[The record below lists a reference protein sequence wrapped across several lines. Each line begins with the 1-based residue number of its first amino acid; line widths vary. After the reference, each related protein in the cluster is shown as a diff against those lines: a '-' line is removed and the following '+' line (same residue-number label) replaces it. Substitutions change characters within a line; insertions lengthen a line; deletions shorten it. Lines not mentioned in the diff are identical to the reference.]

1 MTAMPKDY
9 YKILGV
15 DKGAS
20 EEDIKAAFRKKA
32 HEVHPDKT
40 GGDDS
45 KFKEVNEA
53 YQALG
58 NKEKR
63 ANYDRFG
70 TAEPQGGFGGGGFG
84 GFGQGGVQFD
94 MNDLGDVFGDLF
106 GGGGRGRQREQ
117 RGRHIEMDVRIKFEE
132 AAFGTDHDVELYKQM
147 ACAECKGSGAEKSSK
162 TINCMQ
168 CGGSGQEV
176 AYQRTMLGTF
186 QTQRICSRCHGR
198 GKVPEKECRGC
209 KGTGLT
215 KGKKHLTIKIPAGIN
230 DGEVLRLS
238 GEGEPVAYG
247 AGAPGD
253 LYLTIR
259 VAPDKRFTRNNFDIH
274 SVAEIDIPTAA
285 LGGTVTIPTLDGDT
299 TLKVAPGTQPGQVL
313 RLKEKG
319 VPFLKRAGRGDMYV
333 TLGVVIP
340 KKLSKQQKK
349 ALEDWNA

>member
-1 MTAMPKDY
+1 MAKDY

-20 EEDIKAAFRKKA
+20 EEEIKAAFRKKA
-32 HEVHPDKT
+32 HELHPDKT
-40 GGDDS
+40 GGDEGR
-45 KFKEVNEA
+45 FKEVNEA

-70 TAEPQGGFGGGGFG
+70 TAEPGGGFGGGFNGFG
-84 GFGQGGVQFD
+84 GFQQGGVQFD
-94 MNDLGDVFGDLF
+94 MNDLGDMFGDIF
-106 GGGGRGRQREQ
+106 GGGRGRQREQ
-117 RGRHIEMDVRIKFEE
+117 RGRHIEMDARIAFHD
-132 AAFGTDHDVELYKQM
+132 AAFGTDYDVELYKQL
-147 ACAECKGSGAEKSSK
+147 ACDACSGSGAEKGSK
-162 TINCMQ
+162 TIDCVQ

-186 QTQRICSRCHGR
+186 QTQRTCSRCHGR
-198 GKVPEKECRGC
+198 GKVPEKECRSC
-209 KGTGLT
+209 KGTGLI
-215 KGKKHLTIKIPAGIN
+215 KGKKTVTLKIPAGIN

-247 AGAPGD
+247 AGRPGD

-259 VAPDKRFTRNNFDIH
+259 IKPDPRFTRNNFDIH

-285 LGGTVTIPTLDGDT
+285 LGGTVTMPTLDGDT
-299 TLKVAPGTQPGQVL
+299 TLKIAPGTQPGQVL

-319 VPFLKRAGRGDMYV
+319 VPFLKRSGRGDHYV
-333 TLGVVIP
+333 ELRVVIP
-340 KKLSKQQKK
+340 KKLSRQQKK
-349 ALEDWNA
+349 ALEDWNE

>member
-1 MTAMPKDY
+1 MSKDY

-15 DKGAS
+15 DKNAS
-20 EEDIKAAFRKKA
+20 EEEIKAAFRKKA
-32 HEVHPDKT
+32 HEVHPDKS
-40 GGDDS
+40 GGDEA

-84 GFGQGGVQFD
+84 GGFGQGGVEFD
-94 MNDLGDVFGDLF
+94 MNDLGDIFGNMF
-106 GGGGRGRQREQ
+106 GGGGRG
-117 RGRHIEMDVRIKFEE
+117 GRRPQQGRPIEMDARIAFHE
-132 AAFGTDHDVELYKQM
+132 AAFGTEYEVKLHKGV
-147 ACAECKGSGAEKSSK
+147 ACDDCHGSGAEKESK
-162 TINCMQ
+162 VVACAQ

-186 QTQRICSRCHGR
+186 QTQRTCSRCHGR
-198 GKVPEKECRGC
+198 GKVPEKECRLC
-209 KGTGLT
+209 KGMGIT
-215 KGKKHLTIKIPAGIN
+215 KGQKTVTFKIPAGIN

-238 GEGEPVAYG
+238 GEGEPLPYG

-259 VAPDKRFTRNNFDIH
+259 VTPDKRFTRNNFDIH
-274 SVAEIDIPTAA
+274 SVAEIDVPTAA

-299 TLKVAPGTQPGQVL
+299 TLRVPAGTQPGQVF

-319 VPFLKRAGRGDMYV
+319 IPFLKRTGRGDMYV
-333 TLGVVIP
+333 ELRVVIP
-340 KKLSKQQKK
+340 KKLSKKQKK
-349 ALEDWNA
+349 ALEEWND